1 VKTLG
6 IQPVIVDW
14 FSNLLRFFL
23 LAPVVLRDLS
33 RARRLMQGRWLLA
46 IGVGLLSPLSY
57 ILVLAALNMGA
68 PLSVVAPTREMS
80 MMIGALFGM
89 VILREAVG
97 VWRLMGCLVL
107 IAGVV
112 LLGSA

>member
-1 VKTLG
+1 
-6 IQPVIVDW
+6 
-14 FSNLLRFFL
+14 
-23 LAPVVLRDLS
+23 
-33 RARRLMQGRWLLA
+33 
-46 IGVGLLSPLSY
+46 
-57 ILVLAALNMGA
+57 
-68 PLSVVAPTREMS
+68 MS